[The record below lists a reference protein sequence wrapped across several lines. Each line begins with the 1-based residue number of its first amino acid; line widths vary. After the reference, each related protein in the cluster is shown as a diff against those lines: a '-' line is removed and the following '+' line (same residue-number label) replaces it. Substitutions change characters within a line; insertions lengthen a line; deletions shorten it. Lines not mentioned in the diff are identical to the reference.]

1 MQDPSLCGS
10 TVSPIINTGESDRST
25 EERSTGESDRS
36 TVEGNTRN
44 SDRSTAKR
52 NTGESDRSPAERYN
66 TGGSDKI
73 SKKNKEE
80 RE

>member
-1 MQDPSLCGS
+1 MKKGIQG
-10 TVSPIINTGESDRST
+10 
-25 EERSTGESDRS
+25 SDRS
-36 TVEGNTRN
+36 TVEGNTRK

-73 SKKNKEE
+73 AKKE
-80 RE
+80 